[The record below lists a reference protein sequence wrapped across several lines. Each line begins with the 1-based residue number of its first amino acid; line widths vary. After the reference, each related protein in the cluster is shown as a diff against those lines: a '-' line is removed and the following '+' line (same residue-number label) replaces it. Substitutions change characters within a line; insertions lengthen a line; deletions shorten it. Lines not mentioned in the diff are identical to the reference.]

1 MRDNSTIEFLPP
13 QETNT
18 LLVQLFGQVRNKMIL
33 NDTLQKH
40 KDCLELCEIEHTV
53 CELDQKD
60 DKKCDTEVKICHCN
74 CDFDFGQ

>member
-1 MRDNSTIEFLPP
+1 
-13 QETNT
+13 
-18 LLVQLFGQVRNKMIL
+18 MIL

-53 CELDQKD
+53 CELEQKN
-60 DKKCDTEVKICHCN
+60 DKKCDTEIKICNRN